1 MSDLATLHELIS
13 NMAQAQQ
20 VQEQYGRKGVILEE
34 RGDGQ
39 QAGYT
44 VYLRNVPDDSI
55 AIKADQFPSPE
66 GIFSNSRGECKRAD
80 YVLVAETADGNWI
93 LYVEMKSGKANRD
106 EVVKQLKGAECFL
119 AYCRAVGRRFWS
131 DRKFLDQQRYKQRF
145 VCIDGINL
153 NKKTTRLSRHSKLH
167 DTPEN
172 VLTIRSPRADGLEFS
187 ELRGKL

>member
-1 MSDLATLHELIS
+1 MSDLTTLHELVS
-13 NMAQAQQ
+13 KMAQAQ
-20 VQEQYGRKGVILEE
+20 VREQNGRKRVVLEE
-34 RGDGQ
+34 RGDAH

-44 VYLRNVPDDSI
+44 VYLRNVPDDVI
-55 AIKADQFPSPE
+55 AIKADQFPPPK

-80 YVLVAETADGNWI
+80 YVLVAQTETINWI
-93 LYVEMKSGKANRD
+93 VYIEMKSGKAD
-106 EVVKQLKGAECFL
+106 PGEVVKQLKGAECFL

-131 DRKFLDQQRYKQRF
+131 DRKFLHKQRYKQRF

-153 NKKTTRLSRHSKLH
+153 NKKTTRPIRHSKLH

-172 VLTIRSPRADGLEFS
+172 MLTIRSPRSDGLEFS